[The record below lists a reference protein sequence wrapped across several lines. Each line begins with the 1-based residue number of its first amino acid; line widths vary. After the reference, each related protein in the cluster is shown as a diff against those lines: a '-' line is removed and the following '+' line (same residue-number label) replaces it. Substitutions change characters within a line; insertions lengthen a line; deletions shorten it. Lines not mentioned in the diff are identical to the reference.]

1 MTVPSGD
8 YSTPTVES
16 VHAYAR
22 QLLRDVK
29 RVNHDA
35 ADDAPLKWMEEDLK
49 GLHQALKY
57 LHVESQ
63 DQDSVLKDTSRDNIY
78 AKRLASAV
86 EDSDEALREVDD
98 ILRQYGD
105 GRDGVN
111 DRLQLR
117 LNLLDLESP
126 TRKIA
131 KLLDAVQV
139 HNPEN
144 AQEVLDH
151 TDGKQLDMIKDKLER
166 VATRMFQ
173 NRASPTTEMRE
184 DTWQTFKEELEKEGF
199 SPEIL
204 RKNKVSDTYCGEW
217 PFCET
222 ASSHNGNRRFYE
234 RISANSRP
242 TNPPTPVHR
251 RPFVVCS
258 ITMPRPT
265 ANKIVQGF
273 QTMTPRYHE
282 LCSRSITIGPLASI
296 ANTATMFKPQTL
308 QTRIPSLDP
317 KQVP

>member
-1 MTVPSGD
+1 MTVPPGD
-8 YSTPTVES
+8 SYSNIPTVES
-16 VHAYAR
+16 AYAYAR

-29 RVNHDA
+29 RANIEADA
-35 ADDAPLKWMEEDLK
+35 PQPLKWMEEDLT
-49 GLHQALKY
+49 GLYKALKN

-63 DQDSVLKDTSRDNIY
+63 DQDSVLKDTSRDDNIY

-98 ILRQYGD
+98 IIHQYGD

-111 DRLQLR
+111 DHLQLR

-126 TRKIA
+126 TRKIS

-173 NRASPTTEMRE
+173 NRAGSPTTDMRE

-204 RKNKVSDTYCGEW
+204 KKNKVS
-217 PFCET
+217 
-222 ASSHNGNRRFYE
+222 A
-234 RISANSRP
+234 
-242 TNPPTPVHR
+242 
-251 RPFVVCS
+251 VV
-258 ITMPRPT
+258 P
-265 ANKIVQGF
+265 AVKG
-273 QTMTPRYHE
+273 
-282 LCSRSITIGPLASI
+282 
-296 ANTATMFKPQTL
+296 
-308 QTRIPSLDP
+308 SL
-317 KQVP
+317 KQ

>member
-8 YSTPTVES
+8 YSNPSVES

-29 RVNHDA
+29 RVNNEA
-35 ADDAPLKWMEEDLK
+35 DAPLKWMEEDLK
-49 GLHQALKY
+49 GLHQVLKY

-98 ILRQYGD
+98 ILHQYGD
-105 GRDGVN
+105 GRDGVI

-126 TRKIA
+126 TRKIS

-151 TDGKQLDMIKDKLER
+151 TDGKQLEMIKDKLER

-204 RKNKVSDTYCGEW
+204 RKNKVSGTC
-217 PFCET
+217 CE
-222 ASSHNGNRRFYE
+222 
-234 RISANSRP
+234 
-242 TNPPTPVHR
+242 
-251 RPFVVCS
+251 
-258 ITMPRPT
+258 
-265 ANKIVQGF
+265 
-273 QTMTPRYHE
+273 
-282 LCSRSITIGPLASI
+282 LA
-296 ANTATMFKPQTL
+296 L
-308 QTRIPSLDP
+308 
-317 KQVP
+317 